1 MAVIPKEE
9 ANLKGQ
15 LKEDAASKYLPW
27 YRVIVNDQGV
37 LASEEL

>member
-27 YRVIVNDQGV
+27 YRVIATQYVTRSIN
-37 LASEEL
+37 